1 MLEEYFK
8 VVNFN
13 REAITKTT
21 FVDKDLG
28 EFDDFI
34 MRFLPSILEFAK
46 FLNLE
51 EETKEA
57 LVELLDKILN
67 IITSLLFEKVLLELK
82 RQIDMLLRQVTTSFQ
97 KSVDELTEK
106 IGLKNT
112 AVEFDLGLGLTP
124 LIGSMKETLEMIDEF
139 INKLP
144 RAILPCF
151 INGGYGENEAL
162 LIPKKRYRDN
172 PDESP
177 AMEIQLSQIYQIK
190 MKT

>member
-1 MLEEYFK
+1 
-8 VVNFN
+8 
-13 REAITKTT
+13 
-21 FVDKDLG
+21 
-28 EFDDFI
+28 
-34 MRFLPSILEFAK
+34 
-46 FLNLE
+46 
-51 EETKEA
+51 
-57 LVELLDKILN
+57 
-67 IITSLLFEKVLLELK
+67 
-82 RQIDMLLRQVTTSFQ
+82 MLLRQVTTSFQ

-177 AMEIQLSQIYQIK
+177 VHGNPVEPDLPDKNEKPDYKKPSDWKVYYINKSGTPVLYQPHK
-190 MKT
+190 AG

>member
-1 MLEEYFK
+1 MFDGVKLYEEYKNFSFEQLKKTVNEKPFLEKYSVYISKMLEEYFK

-67 IITSLLFEKVLLELK
+67 IITSLLFEK
-82 RQIDMLLRQVTTSFQ
+82 SF
-97 KSVDELTEK
+97 T
-106 IGLKNT
+106 
-112 AVEFDLGLGLTP
+112 
-124 LIGSMKETLEMIDEF
+124 
-139 INKLP
+139 
-144 RAILPCF
+144 
-151 INGGYGENEAL
+151 
-162 LIPKKRYRDN
+162 
-172 PDESP
+172 
-177 AMEIQLSQIYQIK
+177 
-190 MKT
+190 